1 MFGQEIRELERSLKK
16 KKYDVGFYGYV
27 GIYLI
32 IKLGDNFLCRE
43 YSMSYN
49 LECNRI
55 WQCGKS

>member
-43 YSMSYN
+43 YSMS
-49 LECNRI
+49 
-55 WQCGKS
+55 